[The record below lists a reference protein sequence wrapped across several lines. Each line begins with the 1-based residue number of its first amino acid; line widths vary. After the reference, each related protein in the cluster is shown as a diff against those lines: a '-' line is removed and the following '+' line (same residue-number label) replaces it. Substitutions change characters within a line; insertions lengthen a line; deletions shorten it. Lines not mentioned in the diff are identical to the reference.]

1 MGEKNPGAPFVHT
14 QTHTE
19 RAQINKEIPAT
30 KKKQQQGGV
39 SHSCAQGKIRFDTG
53 RTMHI
58 ISIIQ
63 VLYYTIPY
71 HTICSSVHERQGLD
85 SLNKKR
91 KKKKS

>member
-1 MGEKNPGAPFVHT
+1 MLLVGYMGARAAIKGKWEGGGGGKNPDAPFLHS

-19 RAQINKEIPAT
+19 RADQKGNT
-30 KKKQQQGGV
+30 GDKKKQQQGDV

-58 ISIIQ
+58 ISIIP

-71 HTICSSVHERQGLD
+71 HLFVCP
-85 SLNKKR
+85 
-91 KKKKS
+91 